1 MTSKAGDSI
10 DIKLEDQQKINAFS
24 KLHLK
29 QKELN
34 IQLAKL
40 DEDRK
45 KLEDCLE
52 ELELTD
58 LEAVDFQ
65 FAECFVL
72 TGTDKAK
79 EITEGRIADI
89 NSNIAKKSA
98 ARADIKKNIDQLKAE
113 LYAKFGNN
121 INLEE

>member
-1 MTSKAGDSI
+1 MASPTGDSI
-10 DIKLEDQQKINAFS
+10 DIKLEDQQKINIFS

-34 IQLAKL
+34 IELAKL
-40 DEDRK
+40 DENRK

-58 LEAVDFQ
+58 LDAVDFQ
-65 FAECFVL
+65 FAECFIM
-72 TGTDKAK
+72 TSTDKAK
-79 EITEGRIADI
+79 EITEGRIAEI
-89 NSNIAKKSA
+89 KTAITQKSA
-98 ARADIKKNIDQLKAE
+98 ARGDIKKNIDQLKGE
-113 LYAKFGNN
+113 LYAKFGNT